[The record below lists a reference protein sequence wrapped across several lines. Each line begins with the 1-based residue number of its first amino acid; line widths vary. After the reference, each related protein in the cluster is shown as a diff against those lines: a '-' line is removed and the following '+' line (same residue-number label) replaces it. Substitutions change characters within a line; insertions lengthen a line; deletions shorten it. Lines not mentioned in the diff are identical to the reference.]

1 MKENLCKQISL
12 DAIKYLEREPDAFVL
27 FYIFPLPF
35 LFSKLCNSI
44 AFVGSI
50 TSRCSGKWAR
60 THRSDPGDGGNRAY
74 SFCSS
79 FRYIGEISWNERL
92 FICYVRGMWLNGTR
106 KMRLFAK
113 ENQDIRKIS
122 PTFFLRLI
130 FMLKLRMLCSSCTW
144 LVYLP
149 PITFLHILQ
158 WHTEVSEETLDVK
171 S

>member
-1 MKENLCKQISL
+1 MQL
-12 DAIKYLEREPDAFVL
+12 D
-27 FYIFPLPF
+27 
-35 LFSKLCNSI
+35 
-44 AFVGSI
+44 
-50 TSRCSGKWAR
+50 
-60 THRSDPGDGGNRAY
+60 

-130 FMLKLRMLCSSCTW
+130 FMLQLRMSCSSCTW

-149 PITFLHILQ
+149 PITLLPILQ

-171 S
+171 SYITQTTQNIWNFIDRKSNLQEIANFGNYPGAGGGGGPGFIPGSRLRVLSRKDEGQGG